1 MKSMDHTIKEMGEK
15 KLLQKLRTYLG
26 NFPSLVRVFSEDCA
40 VLRTPS
46 GGYQLF
52 TTDVVVENVHFR
64 LEYADPV
71 AIGRKAVL
79 VNLSDISAMGGTPSF
94 FMLSAGF
101 PENTSVKFVEQLY
114 EGMNSAGIPLVGGNV
129 SQSSVLFLDIFMCGE
144 VAAEEALFRNTAKPG
159 DAIFVSSPLGASAA
173 GLKCLQAGYRLSN
186 LFVASCFPEQPGIRS
201 AIQAHL
207 EPPNHNPLARKL
219 ASLRLL
225 SSMIDLSD
233 GLGSDLAE
241 ICRESG
247 TGARIQLDRIPIA
260 TCVTELASIMK
271 WDPIELALYGG
282 EDYHLLFTVAAEKRI
297 EFAKH
302 ATDLKLYEVG
312 VMTDQADGI
321 HAVDSKG
328 ELIPL
333 KEGFQHFGK

>member
-64 LEYADPV
+64 LEYADPI

-173 GLKCLQAGYRLSN
+173 GLQSLKAGHRLVDPD
-186 LFVASCFPEQPGIRS
+186 FHD

-260 TCVTELASIMK
+260 TCLTELASIMK

-302 ATDLKLYEVG
+302 ATDLKLYEIG

-321 HAVDSKG
+321 HAVDTKG